1 MIPISMGPSFT
12 STKRAVL
19 HEVFSVTIAR
29 RNLFVEDLWVLNR
42 IQSLTSYH
50 SLVIH
55 EDT

>member
-12 STKRAVL
+12 STKRAVV
-19 HEVFSVTIAR
+19 HEVFSVTIAK
-29 RNLFVEDLWVLNR
+29 RNLFVEDLCVLNR

-50 SLVIH
+50 SFVIH